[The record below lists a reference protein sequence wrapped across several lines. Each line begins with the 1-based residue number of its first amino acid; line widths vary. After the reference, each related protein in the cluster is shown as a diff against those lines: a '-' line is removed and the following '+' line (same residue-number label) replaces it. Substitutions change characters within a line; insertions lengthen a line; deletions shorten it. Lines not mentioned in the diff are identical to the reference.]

1 MTSKR
6 SRSDICLTALELVL
20 QQWMVPDLGWQ
31 PSHLL
36 ERLPIVRQELSDCG
50 FSNYTSGLATDPS
63 VISCFQEGLDQ
74 IYQAAQEEFPVLTS
88 VSIHTCIIL

>member
-6 SRSDICLTALELVL
+6 SRSDICLTALELAL

-36 ERLPIVRQELSDCG
+36 ERLPIVRQELTDCG
-50 FSNYTSGLATDPS
+50 FSNYSSDLVTDLS